1 MQLNQQIWVRIE
13 EAWTALS
20 ERFEPLIETR
30 CAQAGIESRMF
41 RLMLAVYT
49 FEPEETTPA
58 HLLVRGPYTAVDT
71 YLLGLR
77 HAEKHGLLVESSP
90 GRFQITEHG
99 RTLTFEI
106 VDAARQVMA
115 ESDPLL
121 PADSGR
127 LAILMD
133 RLVNTCLNTPPPP
146 NTWSINLSMKLMP
159 RLNPP
164 MPFIEQAFTCLAAY
178 RDDAHLAVWRRSGLS
193 ATALETL
200 TLFWRGDATSLEE
213 LCKKLE
219 RRGHPCEVYIT
230 VLAELRERG
239 LITGPEQA
247 PWVTGTGRV
256 FRNEIEH
263 DTDRLFFAPWTC
275 LSQSESTE
283 LYDLV
288 SRMRDGLK

>member
-1 MQLNQQIWVRIE
+1 MDFLRSWKTIE
-13 EAWTALS
+13 EAWSALS
-20 ERFEPLIETR
+20 GRFEPLIETL
-30 CAQAGIESRMF
+30 CAQAGIESRIL

-58 HLLVRGPYTAVDT
+58 HLLVRSPYTAVDA
-71 YLLGLR
+71 YLRRLR
-77 HAEKHGLLVESSP
+77 QAEQQGLLTENSQ
-90 GRFQITEHG
+90 GRFQMTERGRAIT
-99 RTLTFEI
+99 FQI
-106 VDAARQVMA
+106 VDAARQAMA
-115 ESDPLL
+115 QSDPLL
-121 PADSGR
+121 PEDSGR
-127 LAILMD
+127 LAILLD
-133 RLVNTCLNTPPPP
+133 RLTQTCLNTPPPP

-164 MPFIEQAFTCLAAY
+164 MPFIEQAISCLAAY
-178 RDDAHLAVWRRSGLS
+178 RDDSHLAAWRRSGLS

-200 TLFWRGDATSLEE
+200 TLFWRGEATSLEE

-219 RRGHPCEVYIT
+219 RRGHPCEVYKG
-230 VLAELRERG
+230 VLSELRERG

-256 FRNEIEH
+256 FRNEIEL

-275 LSQSESTE
+275 LSESESME
-283 LYDLV
+283 LFDLV